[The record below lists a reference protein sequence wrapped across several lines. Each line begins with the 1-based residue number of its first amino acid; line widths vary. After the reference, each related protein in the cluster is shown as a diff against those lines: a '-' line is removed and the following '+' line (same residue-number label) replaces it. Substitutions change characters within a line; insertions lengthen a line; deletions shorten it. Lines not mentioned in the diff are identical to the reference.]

1 MKLAY
6 ALLVPLLAVTLNA
19 AAAEEP
25 DKRPPIDKYYS
36 NSSFQL
42 TICKATFK
50 LAQSQAELAT
60 AGGTVKET
68 PGVSSDFR
76 GCIANGKAE
85 AKANLD
91 KALRTV
97 KKAKAQEA
105 LKAYHVAFVT
115 ALEGIVPGSAER
127 RISYEQRQQA
137 LEGKVTEAWARF
149 EVER

>member
-6 ALLVPLLAVTLNA
+6 ALLVPLFAVALNA

-25 DKRPPIDKYYS
+25 DKRPPIDKYYGKTQS
-36 NSSFQL
+36 QL
-42 TICKATFK
+42 AMCQMGFRTATY
-50 LAQSQAELAT
+50 QAELIAL
-60 AGGTVKET
+60 GGTVPESAS
-68 PGVSSDFR
+68 GGGDFR
-76 GCIANGKAE
+76 GCISKGKAE
-85 AKANLD
+85 ARADLD

-115 ALEGIVPGSAER
+115 ALEGIVPGSDER
-127 RISYEQRQQA
+127 RINYEQRQQS
-137 LEGKVTEAWARF
+137 LDGKVTEAWARF